1 MWVNDVVSCFNRV
14 DKSNIVLLKEKYSP
28 SRNFVCRCDVFVCM
42 EVCVYLLYVHVY
54 MFIQLSFLILEI
66 VCRTFSYHDHCV
78 PEPHNSK
85 RIYLARKY
93 KCITQIHNMDKHTAI
108 SVPDVI

>member
-1 MWVNDVVSCFNRV
+1 VWVNDVVIWFNRV
-14 DKSNIVLLKEKYSP
+14 GKPNTVLLKEKYNP
-28 SRNFVCRCDVFVCM
+28 LRNVV
-42 EVCVYLLYVHVY
+42 
-54 MFIQLSFLILEI
+54 SFLRAWQSVFICYMSMCI
-66 VCRTFSYHDHCV
+66 CSYNCHFSYRGMSAGLLAYIDHCV

-93 KCITQIHNMDKHTAI
+93 ECITQIHNMDKHTAI